1 MLASVPLKA
10 MKLSL
15 CLKYIVHLD
24 TEMESDLNHFT
35 AVIGSVSEKS
45 STNVKL

>member
-15 CLKYIVHLD
+15 CLKQSVHLD
-24 TEMESDLNHFT
+24 TVMKSDLNHLT
-35 AVIGSVSEKS
+35 AVIGSVSEKT
-45 STNVKL
+45 STSVKL